1 MVLNKQKLTI
11 VVGFFLFVSAFGCEK
26 TSSSQTSN
34 SSNVKTKPVS
44 AVQLAQNT
52 APVQK
57 PVTTPPPAQAGE
69 KKPVPPAALP
79 QEAAQTAPLA
89 GNVLAKVGNWT
100 LTLDDFNERLEALKE
115 VVPDYDATDVE
126 QNKLILE
133 ELIRQQL
140 LVQDAEN
147 TGISKDKDVLQAVEE
162 FRRTILV
169 REVANRLTKDIT
181 VTEEEAKEYY
191 DANKADFTDQA
202 QWRVREIVVDT
213 EEEAKQI
220 LVDLYQGADFVE
232 KVKEKSKSNTA
243 WQKGDLGLKT
253 EFDFPKMQ
261 KVVESLEVG
270 DVSGVF
276 QGPSGYYI
284 VKLEEKQGGEPQK
297 FEDIKEDIITGL
309 TLLKQQQAILQHLD
323 KLRQQTDI
331 QVNLNLL
338 EE

>member
-1 MVLNKQKLTI
+1 MLFNKQKLTI
-11 VVGFFLFVSAFGCEK
+11 VVGFFLFVFAFGCEK
-26 TSSSQTSN
+26 TSSSQINTPQN
-34 SSNVKTKPVS
+34 LKTKPAP
-44 AVQLAQNT
+44 AVQIAQNT
-52 APVQK
+52 APVKQA
-57 PVTTPPPAQAGE
+57 VVPPAQVDE
-69 KKPVPPAALP
+69 KKPVPSAILP
-79 QEAAQTAPLA
+79 KETVQPVT

-100 LTLDDFNERLEALKE
+100 LTVEDFNERLAALKE
-115 VVPDYDATDVE
+115 VVPDYDPTDVE

-147 TGISKDKDVLQAVEE
+147 SGIAKDKDIAQAVEE
-162 FRRTILV
+162 FRRTLLV
-169 REVANRLTKDIT
+169 REVANRLTKDIS
-181 VTEEEAKEYY
+181 VTEEEAQEYY
-191 DANKADFTDQA
+191 EANKEEFMDQA
-202 QWRVREIVVDT
+202 QWRVRELVVET
-213 EEEAKQI
+213 EAEAKQV
-220 LVDLYQGADFVE
+220 LVELYQGADFIE

-261 KVVESLEVG
+261 KVVEALEVG

-276 QGPSGYYI
+276 QGPNGYYI

-309 TLLKQQQAILQHLD
+309 TLLKQQQAILEHLE